1 MPSNCTKDKLRT
13 DLMEEIGPVLQRFN
27 TTLHQQARDL
37 VQVINENYLYARGV
51 SLKQDETTRWPIG
64 LVLSF
69 ESIVETH
76 TGLESG
82 YIRWRYGKFTINKS
96 LRKPGSSPIT
106 LRVPKSSRK
115 NLHYERS
122 DFATLPMW
130 HKAPHWEQKLVIYTE
145 KKVRPIREAL
155 HAHKEAQRLFLHAA
169 PIPNIDTGFAEF
181 LRES

>member
-1 MPSNCTKDKLRT
+1 MPRICTKDRLRT
-13 DLMEEIGPVLQRFN
+13 NLMEEIGPVLKHFN
-27 TTLHQQARDL
+27 TILHQQAREL
-37 VQVINENYLYARGV
+37 VQVVNENYLYARGV
-51 SLKQDETTRWPIG
+51 TLKTDPTTRWPIG

-96 LRKPGSSPIT
+96 LRKPGNRPIT
-106 LRVPKSSRK
+106 LRVPKSSRA

-130 HKAPHWEQKLVIYTE
+130 HKAPHWEQQLVMYTE

-155 HAHKEAQRLFLHAA
+155 HAHKESQRLFLHA
-169 PIPNIDTGFAEF
+169 PLIPNIDTGFAEF
-181 LRES
+181 LRNS